1 MKKSLLVLCST
12 LALSGCMFGFDPDVD
27 STAQTREE
35 HHTAYRKEF
44 GCPLTDDHELYRNC
58 LINTYKNTHPKTYAT
73 EVDENGKSVAIV
85 KNETKTSYDKE
96 TDTYKTER
104 VIVIETEERLV
115 PVPAP
120 VVATVPPET
129 MKPVEPEPA
138 CDSNVAAD
146 AWDDEIIGVIEAP
159 PLPEQKPTVVKQT
172 PPPPPAK
179 PEQETWWNTYKKDKE
194 LAPAP
199 RKPVCPCPDPN
210 DPCPQCVDK

>member
-1 MKKSLLVLCST
+1 MKKSLLILGST

-27 STAQTREE
+27 SAAQTREE
-35 HHTAYRKEF
+35 HHTAYRHEF

-58 LINTYKNTHPKTYAT
+58 LVNTYKNTHPKTYAT
-73 EVDENGKSVAIV
+73 EVAENGKSVAVV

-120 VVATVPPET
+120 VVPPVPTET
-129 MKPVEPEPA
+129 IKPVEPTPA
-138 CDSNVAAD
+138 CDACAND
-146 AWDDEIIGVIEAP
+146 AWDDEIVDVIEEA
-159 PLPEQKPTVVKQT
+159 PLPEPKPVVVKQT
-172 PPPPPAK
+172 PPPAK
-179 PEQETWWNTYKKDKE
+179 PEPTTWWDTYKKDKD

-199 RKPVCPCPDPN
+199 KKPVCPCPDPN